1 MKTSGRNIWSWS
13 LFGVILL
20 AALCGWLWVLQRLV
34 KNEAE
39 VADARVRVAEE
50 RFLNEIAGEF
60 QQEILNREPKSPDWT
75 LLPEIARKG
84 ETSGIWFDTDQP
96 QETSLPKDKIQKWRE
111 ALRQDSMSEEDLVAA
126 FRSGELEWGWVESGR
141 DAAVGILL
149 SIIRKNGHSDPLL
162 DLLNERVW
170 NYEDPDLSPGFR
182 LLMIRALQQHRN
194 DPNLERLATAESI
207 RLVSGR
213 TEELEQK
220 VEYELIDFVSGTK
233 QISTFWTKWQLE
245 ELIPEAKQQGI
256 VLSGEE
262 IPGRTSIR
270 LPGFSKWPF
279 LSLQETGSRLQNSV
293 ITSDNA
299 LLWVGGFTG
308 FAVLALSIGAALA
321 AAEASRIA
329 RMRTDLAASV
339 AHELRTPLAGQR
351 LLLESLLERD
361 DQTPKE
367 KDEYIAMAF
376 RENKRLSR
384 LAEEFL
390 TFSRLDRGVLTLE
403 NESVDI
409 PEAVSNAVESLREKW
424 NDRDCQ
430 LDIQVSPELPRVS
443 GDSQAV
449 ATILRNLLENAWKYS
464 RPPRKIRVEAREAD
478 DGVWIKVSD
487 NGIGL
492 PSKEKKRIFR
502 QFYQIDRRLAR
513 SREGMGLGLSIVKLL
528 VGAMEGRINLES
540 TDNQGSEFS
549 IWLKKST

>member
-13 LFGVILL
+13 LFGVTLL
-20 AALCGWLWVLQRLV
+20 AALCGWLWVIQRLV

-170 NYEDPDLSPGFR
+170 NYEGPDLSPGFR

-213 TEELEQK
+213 TEELGQK